1 MVYDLT
7 RERYYRTRPKRRI
20 NKYKFEIRFL
30 KEISR
35 SLNPLRSHS
44 GAETMKIEI
53 SSSVILLECL
63 KIQNSG
69 KPIYDR
75 MRKWNFW
82 LYFWRPK
89 ELIRSKVMEGTLK
102 KNQIILKLTIFRFK
116 ILPRDW
122 SSCDI
127 FSKTVLHVRLRL
139 TFREIN
145 VEVIKM
151 SILTHVKVRM
161 GTRNVMWMLKSGI
174 LFTFDMVKLN
184 WKPHAVLFWAKLL

>member
-1 MVYDLT
+1 MISLI
-7 RERYYRTRPKRRI
+7 YRTRPKRRI

-35 SLNPLRSHS
+35 SLNPLGSHS

-53 SSSVILLECL
+53 SSSVILLECF

-89 ELIRSKVMEGTLK
+89 ESIPSKVMKGTLQK
-102 KNQIILKLTIFRFK
+102 IKSYWSWLSFVSKFCQDIDRAAIF
-116 ILPRDW
+116 L
-122 SSCDI
+122 
-127 FSKTVLHVRLRL
+127 VRQSYTL
-139 TFREIN
+139 
-145 VEVIKM
+145 
-151 SILTHVKVRM
+151 
-161 GTRNVMWMLKSGI
+161 
-174 LFTFDMVKLN
+174 D
-184 WKPHAVLFWAKLL
+184 

>member
-1 MVYDLT
+1 MISLI
-7 RERYYRTRPKRRI
+7 YRTRPKRRI

-35 SLNPLRSHS
+35 SLNPLGSHS

-53 SSSVILLECL
+53 SSSVILLECF

-89 ELIRSKVMEGTLK
+89 ESIPSKVMKGTLQK
-102 KNQIILKLTIFRFK
+102 IKSFWSWLSFVSKFCQDIDRAAIF
-116 ILPRDW
+116 L
-122 SSCDI
+122 
-127 FSKTVLHVRLRL
+127 VRQSYTL
-139 TFREIN
+139 
-145 VEVIKM
+145 
-151 SILTHVKVRM
+151 
-161 GTRNVMWMLKSGI
+161 
-174 LFTFDMVKLN
+174 D
-184 WKPHAVLFWAKLL
+184 